1 MKKAFIFIVLILG
14 FYESYTQQTQ
24 NIRGVVVD
32 DATGMP
38 LPGASVMIMDSDPV
52 IGTTTDNS
60 GEFKLENLKLG
71 RYSIKVSYIGY
82 QNRILSNLELFAG
95 KELVLK
101 VALIEKVIR
110 MDVVTISANIEKE
123 RPKNDFATVSARTF
137 SVEETQRYAGSFGDP
152 SRMAQNFAGVV
163 SAGDERNDIV
173 IRGNSPMGLLWRMEG
188 VNIPNPNH
196 FGASGTTGGPVTILN
211 SNLLANSDFFTGA
224 FPAQYGNAISGV
236 FDLEMRN
243 GNNENYEFVGQLG
256 INGFELGA
264 EGPFSKKHKASFL
277 ANYRYS
283 TLAIL
288 DAMGLK
294 SIVGSSVPQYQDAT
308 FKLNFPTEK
317 TGRWVLFGIGG
328 KSFIQLWDSEKDDDE
343 SSYGLAGTDT
353 DFGSDMGV
361 IGLSNTYFLSKNT
374 KLKTSVSV
382 WGTNAT
388 TAIDSLVGKDK
399 HKQQFYRSSNMEKDI
414 AFASYIT
421 HKFNVKNILLA
432 GVQIDR
438 YGVRFIDSVYQNETS
453 DYFKLTDTKGNMMLY
468 QTFVQWKHR
477 FSDNFSI
484 VAGLH
489 YQYFGLN
496 GSNSLEPRAGAEWI
510 IGKNKTLSLGYG
522 LQSQTQPKIIYFTR
536 SELPDGSIEET
547 NRNLGFT
554 KSNQFVAGYQ
564 QMFGKQLRFKT
575 EVYYQALSNAPVSET
590 NGDYSVLNEG
600 AYFYITQMDSLINK
614 GTGTNYGIEITL
626 EKFFSNNFYFLSTIS
641 LFRSLYKG
649 DNGVEHPTAFDN
661 KYVFNVLGGYE
672 IPVGKSRIN
681 IDLRNV
687 FAGGKPYTPIDEKA
701 SFINNSPVYLYDK
714 SFSEQHS
721 DYIRM
726 DLRLSFRTNMG
737 KTDQEWAIEIQNLTN
752 RQNIFQQVWD
762 PVNKKLKTDYQ
773 QGFFPMFLYRIYF

>member
-1 MKKAFIFIVLILG
+1 MKRTFIFFVLILG

-38 LPGASVMIMDSDPV
+38 LPGASVMIMDTDPV

-224 FPAQYGNAISGV
+224 FPAQYGNALSGV

-256 INGFELGA
+256 FNGFELGA

-288 DAMGLK
+288 DAIGLK

-308 FKLNFPTEK
+308 L
-317 TGRWVLFGIGG
+317 G
-328 KSFIQLWDSEKDDDE
+328 DD
-343 SSYGLAGTDT
+343 
-353 DFGSDMGV
+353 
-361 IGLSNTYFLSKNT
+361 
-374 KLKTSVSV
+374 
-382 WGTNAT
+382 
-388 TAIDSLVGKDK
+388 
-399 HKQQFYRSSNMEKDI
+399 
-414 AFASYIT
+414 
-421 HKFNVKNILLA
+421 
-432 GVQIDR
+432 
-438 YGVRFIDSVYQNETS
+438 
-453 DYFKLTDTKGNMMLY
+453 
-468 QTFVQWKHR
+468 
-477 FSDNFSI
+477 
-484 VAGLH
+484 
-489 YQYFGLN
+489 
-496 GSNSLEPRAGAEWI
+496 
-510 IGKNKTLSLGYG
+510 
-522 LQSQTQPKIIYFTR
+522 
-536 SELPDGSIEET
+536 
-547 NRNLGFT
+547 
-554 KSNQFVAGYQ
+554 
-564 QMFGKQLRFKT
+564 
-575 EVYYQALSNAPVSET
+575 QAA
-590 NGDYSVLNEG
+590 
-600 AYFYITQMDSLINK
+600 
-614 GTGTNYGIEITL
+614 
-626 EKFFSNNFYFLSTIS
+626 
-641 LFRSLYKG
+641 
-649 DNGVEHPTAFDN
+649 
-661 KYVFNVLGGYE
+661 
-672 IPVGKSRIN
+672 
-681 IDLRNV
+681 
-687 FAGGKPYTPIDEKA
+687 
-701 SFINNSPVYLYDK
+701 
-714 SFSEQHS
+714 
-721 DYIRM
+721 
-726 DLRLSFRTNMG
+726 
-737 KTDQEWAIEIQNLTN
+737 
-752 RQNIFQQVWD
+752 
-762 PVNKKLKTDYQ
+762 
-773 QGFFPMFLYRIYF
+773 

>member
-1 MKKAFIFIVLILG
+1 MKRAFIFFVLILG

-38 LPGASVMIMDSDPV
+38 LPGASVMIMDTDPV

-224 FPAQYGNAISGV
+224 FPAQYGNALSGV

-256 INGFELGA
+256 FNGFELGA

-361 IGLSNTYFLSKNT
+361 IGLSNTYFINKNT
-374 KLKTSVSV
+374 KLKTSISL

-399 HKQQFYRSSNMEKDI
+399 HKQQFYRSSNTENDI

-421 HKFNVKNILLA
+421 HKFNVKNI
-432 GVQIDR
+432 
-438 YGVRFIDSVYQNETS
+438 S
-453 DYFKLTDTKGNMMLY
+453 M
-468 QTFVQWKHR
+468 
-477 FSDNFSI
+477 
-484 VAGLH
+484 
-489 YQYFGLN
+489 
-496 GSNSLEPRAGAEWI
+496 
-510 IGKNKTLSLGYG
+510 
-522 LQSQTQPKIIYFTR
+522 
-536 SELPDGSIEET
+536 
-547 NRNLGFT
+547 
-554 KSNQFVAGYQ
+554 
-564 QMFGKQLRFKT
+564 
-575 EVYYQALSNAPVSET
+575 
-590 NGDYSVLNEG
+590 
-600 AYFYITQMDSLINK
+600 
-614 GTGTNYGIEITL
+614 
-626 EKFFSNNFYFLSTIS
+626 
-641 LFRSLYKG
+641 
-649 DNGVEHPTAFDN
+649 
-661 KYVFNVLGGYE
+661 
-672 IPVGKSRIN
+672 IN
-681 IDLRNV
+681 I
-687 FAGGKPYTPIDEKA
+687 
-701 SFINNSPVYLYDK
+701 
-714 SFSEQHS
+714 
-721 DYIRM
+721 
-726 DLRLSFRTNMG
+726 
-737 KTDQEWAIEIQNLTN
+737 
-752 RQNIFQQVWD
+752 
-762 PVNKKLKTDYQ
+762 
-773 QGFFPMFLYRIYF
+773 